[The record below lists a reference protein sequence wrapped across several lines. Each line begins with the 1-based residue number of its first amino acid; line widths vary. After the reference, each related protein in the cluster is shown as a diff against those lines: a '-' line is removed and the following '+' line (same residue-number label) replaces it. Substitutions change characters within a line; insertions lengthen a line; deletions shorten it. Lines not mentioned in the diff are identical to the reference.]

1 MLNHLLQSVFS
12 QSAVVVSPL
21 MLFWSALV
29 SLFLGGLLSAL
40 YRYKTSYSKEF
51 AVTLV
56 VLPTLI
62 ATIIFLVNGNLGTSV
77 AVAGAFSLIKFRSP
91 ASSSKELLLV
101 FMATAVGLATGMGYL
116 TLATVLTLLVSAV
129 LVFLEQ
135 LAFRGRSGHWHQVK
149 VRFPASPDHQQQLSS
164 LLNHLGQTSQLETVK
179 VKQGEL
185 DLTYLVLSNWSD
197 QDLLQQL
204 LAVDKTWTVTVER
217 SIKKKKA
224 L

>member
-12 QSAVVVSPL
+12 QSSVVVSPL

-129 LVFLEQ
+129 LVLLEH
-135 LAFRGRSGHWHQVK
+135 LAFRGRSSHWHQVR
-149 VRFPASPDHQQQLSS
+149 VRFPASPENQQQLSS

-204 LAVDKTWTVTVER
+204 LAVDNTWTVTVER